1 MPVSPRENDLS
12 QDGYIYADMRPFEGE
27 ENILFGVWKEK
38 RTPALT
44 NFVRFSLPGIG
55 QELFSLR
62 SSFQLITSLILLLLL
77 FSKFGVLENY
87 FESTE
92 FQSRKIQPLIVSTT
106 GEENYSKRNGTVV
119 LLGEGG

>member
-1 MPVSPRENDLS
+1 
-12 QDGYIYADMRPFEGE
+12 MRPFEGE

-44 NFVRFSLPGIG
+44 NFSLPGIG
-55 QELFSLR
+55 QKLFSLR

-106 GEENYSKRNGTVV
+106 GEENYSKRNETVV
-119 LLGEGG
+119 LQNEGG

>member
-44 NFVRFSLPGIG
+44 NFSLPGIG

-62 SSFQLITSLILLLLL
+62 SSFQLITSLIIIIILQVWGIGKLL
-77 FSKFGVLENY
+77 
-87 FESTE
+87 
-92 FQSRKIQPLIVSTT
+92 
-106 GEENYSKRNGTVV
+106 
-119 LLGEGG
+119 

>member
-1 MPVSPRENDLS
+1 MCI
-12 QDGYIYADMRPFEGE
+12 YIYADMRPFEGE

-44 NFVRFSLPGIG
+44 NFSLPGIG

-62 SSFQLITSLILLLLL
+62 SSFQLITSLILLLLLLL

-106 GEENYSKRNGTVV
+106 GEENYSKRNETVV
-119 LLGEGG
+119 LHNEGG

>member
-1 MPVSPRENDLS
+1 MEDVYI
-12 QDGYIYADMRPFEGE
+12 YIYADMRPFEGE

-77 FSKFGVLENY
+77 FSKFGVLENWN

-106 GEENYSKRNGTVV
+106 GEENYSKRNETVV
-119 LLGEGG
+119 LHNEGG

>member
-1 MPVSPRENDLS
+1 
-12 QDGYIYADMRPFEGE
+12 MRPFEGE

-77 FSKFGVLENY
+77 LFSKFGVLENY

-106 GEENYSKRNGTVV
+106 GEENYSKRNETVV
-119 LLGEGG
+119 LQNEGG

>member
-1 MPVSPRENDLS
+1 
-12 QDGYIYADMRPFEGE
+12 MRPFEGE

-44 NFVRFSLPGIG
+44 NFSLPGIG

-77 FSKFGVLENY
+77 FSTFGVLENWN

-106 GEENYSKRNGTVV
+106 GEENYSKRNETVV
-119 LLGEGG
+119 LQNEGG